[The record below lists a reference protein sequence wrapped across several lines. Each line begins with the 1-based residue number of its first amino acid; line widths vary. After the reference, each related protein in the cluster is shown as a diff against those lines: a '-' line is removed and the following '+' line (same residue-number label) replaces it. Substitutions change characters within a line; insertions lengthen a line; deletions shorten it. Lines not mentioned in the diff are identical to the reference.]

1 MSNQN
6 LTIWNQVKNTDP
18 NYVKNFR
25 RAGGFAGT
33 AIDPMYN
40 IFRATQLFGPMGIGW
55 GFEIVNEQII
65 DGAPLLDSDGN
76 VVGCEKLHEIKLRVW
91 YKHGDATGEIFASG
105 ATMMV
110 GRNKNGF
117 FTDEEAVK
125 KSITDA
131 LSKALSYLGFSA
143 DVHLGRFDSNKY
155 TNPPKAT
162 PASKPASSAPANGNV
177 SADGNGQISKHLSQ
191 IDGVEY
197 VKQGDMIVAQGK
209 TYGKSNILKSAG
221 FRWDGQRKVWYK
233 AA

>member
-1 MSNQN
+1 MSNANGNAN
-6 LTIWNQVKNTDP
+6 LSIWNAVKTTDP
-18 NYVKNFR
+18 NFVKNFR

-110 GRNKNGF
+110 GRNRNGF

-162 PASKPASSAPANGNV
+162 PASKPASSAPADSN
-177 SADGNGQISKHLSQ
+177 SGQTAVLPQ

-197 VKQGDMIVAQGK
+197 KREDGQVIVTGK

>member
-1 MSNQN
+1 MSNN
-6 LTIWNQVKNTDP
+6 LVIWNQVKTTDP
-18 NYVKNFR
+18 RFTKNFR
-25 RAGGFAGT
+25 RAGGFSGT
-33 AIDPMYN
+33 SIDPMYN
-40 IFRATQLFGPMGIGW
+40 IYRATQLFGPIGIGW
-55 GFEIVNEQII
+55 GFEVINEQII
-65 DGAPLLDSDGN
+65 EGAPILDNQGQCI
-76 VVGCEKLHEIKLRVW
+76 GYEKIHELKLRVW
-91 YKHGDATGEIFASG
+91 YKYNGETGEIFSSG
-105 ATMMV
+105 ATMLV
-110 GRNKNGF
+110 GKNKNGF
-117 FTDEEAVK
+117 YSDDEAVK

-162 PASKPASSAPANGNV
+162 PASKPAPANG
-177 SADGNGQISKHLSQ
+177 SADSNSGQTAVLPQ

-197 VKQGDMIVAQGK
+197 KREDGQIIVTGK